1 MIQRKTMENQ
11 VTEIGSH
18 ERFVLGSK
26 ICYKLFLDKQGDCVG
41 YRIRICR
48 EEEQAESFFGE
59 DFLSVAVLF
68 AELVRGEVL
77 PYSLEEIAEDF
88 LLSEK
93 IYREKS
99 E

>member
-59 DFLSVAVLF
+59 DFL
-68 AELVRGEVL
+68 
-77 PYSLEEIAEDF
+77 
-88 LLSEK
+88 LSEK